1 MASMIEF
8 LSVSKSYWTGQRRK
22 VILDRAT
29 FRIEP
34 GRSIGVLA
42 ANGTGKTT
50 LINMMCGLEPEDE
63 GRVTRSCRVS
73 FPIGTLA
80 GLDPKLNAVENVRY
94 LARLYGLDPDYVESF
109 CRYLAGLNDYFE
121 RPLRDYSSG
130 MRARLNFAAML
141 ALDFDI
147 YLIDEGM
154 PSTTDAEFNRRAMP
168 ILQQRLARAGAVVVS
183 HKPAVLERFC
193 TSAAVLK
200 DGRLRFFDRLRD
212 AREVYD
218 YAA

>member
-1 MASMIEF
+1 MIEF
-8 LSVSKSYWTGQRRK
+8 RNVSKSYWTGQRRK

-29 FRIEP
+29 FRIER
-34 GRSIGVLA
+34 GRSLGVLA

-50 LINMMCGLEPEDE
+50 LINMMCGLEPVDE
-63 GRVTRSCRVS
+63 GQVTRSCRVS

-80 GLDPKLNAVENVRY
+80 GLDPKLNGVENTRY
-94 LARLYGLDPDYVESF
+94 LARLYFLDPDYVESF
-109 CRYLAGLNDYFE
+109 CRYLTDLGDYFE
-121 RPLRDYSSG
+121 RPLHSYSSG

-154 PSTTDAEFNRRAMP
+154 PSTTDTEFNRRAMP
-168 ILQQRLARAGAVVVS
+168 VLQQRLARASAVVVS
-183 HKPAVLERFC
+183 HKPAVLERYC
-193 TSAAVLK
+193 GSAAILK
-200 DGRLRFFDRLRD
+200 DGKLHFFDRLRD

>member
-1 MASMIEF
+1 MIEF
-8 LSVSKSYWTGQRRK
+8 RNVSKSYWTGQRRK

-29 FRIEP
+29 FRIER
-34 GRSIGVLA
+34 GRSLGVLA

-50 LINMMCGLEPEDE
+50 LINMMCGLEPVDE
-63 GRVTRSCRVS
+63 GQVIRSCRVS

-80 GLDPKLNAVENVRY
+80 GLDPKLNAVENTRY
-94 LARLYGLDPDYVESF
+94 LARLYFLDPDYVESF
-109 CRYLAGLNDYFE
+109 CRYLTDLGDYFE
-121 RPLRDYSSG
+121 RPLHSYSSG

-154 PSTTDAEFNRRAMP
+154 PSTTDTEFNRRAMP
-168 ILQQRLARAGAVVVS
+168 VLQQRLARASAVVVS
-183 HKPAVLERFC
+183 HKPAVLERYC
-193 TSAAVLK
+193 GSAAILK
-200 DGRLRFFDRLRD
+200 DGKLHFFDRLRD

>member
-8 LSVSKSYWTGQRRK
+8 FHVSKSFWTGKRRK
-22 VILDRAT
+22 VIIDRAT
-29 FRIEP
+29 FRIER
-34 GRSIGVLA
+34 GRSIGVLT
-42 ANGTGKTT
+42 ANGAGKTT
-50 LINMMCGLEPEDE
+50 LVNMMCGLEPVDE
-63 GRVTRSCRVS
+63 GRVTRTCRVS
-73 FPIGTLA
+73 FPVGTLA

-94 LARLYGLDPDYVESF
+94 LARLYSLDADYIESF
-109 CRYLAGLNDYFE
+109 CRYLSDLDDYFE
-121 RPLRDYSSG
+121 RPLQDYSSG

-168 ILQQRLARAGAVVVS
+168 ILQARLARAGAVVVS
-183 HKPAVLERFC
+183 HKPAVLERYC
-193 TSAAVLK
+193 TSAAVLR
-200 DGRLRFFDRLRD
+200 DGRLHFFDRLRD
-212 AREVYD
+212 ARKAYD

>member
-1 MASMIEF
+1 MIEF
-8 LSVSKSYWTGQRRK
+8 LNVSKSYWTGQRRK

-34 GRSIGVLA
+34 GRSLGVLA

-50 LINMMCGLEPEDE
+50 LINMMCGLEPADE

-73 FPIGTLA
+73 FPIGTLT

-94 LARLYGLDPDYVESF
+94 LAHLYFLDPDYIESF
-109 CRYLAGLNDYFE
+109 CRYLTDLGDYFE
-121 RPLRDYSSG
+121 RPLHSYSSG
-130 MRARLNFAAML
+130 MRSRLNFAAML
-141 ALDFDI
+141 AMDFDI

-154 PSTTDAEFNRRAMP
+154 PSSTDAAFNRRAMP
-168 ILQQRLARAGAVVVS
+168 ILQQRLARAAAVVVS
-183 HKPAVLERFC
+183 HKPAVLERYC
-193 TSAAVLK
+193 TSAAVLRN
-200 DGRLRFFDRLRD
+200 GSLQFFERLRD